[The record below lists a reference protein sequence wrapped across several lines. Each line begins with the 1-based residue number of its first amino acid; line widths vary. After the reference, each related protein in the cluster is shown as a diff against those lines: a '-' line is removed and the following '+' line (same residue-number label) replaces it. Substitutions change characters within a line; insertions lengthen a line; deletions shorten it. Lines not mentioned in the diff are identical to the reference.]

1 MGGWTFFA
9 DLFNSLIAPNM
20 QALLAMLG
28 QVCATASR
36 VALPL
41 IAIMFVLSFFEMA
54 AGTKSLQAFF
64 KEAFVAALVYGFLQE
79 AQYTQFI
86 VNMVTQGAPNTIAR
100 AMGGTGSPVA
110 SLDNLLAAVVVEVAK
125 VYEALP
131 SYSLKTVPLALADLF
146 AMGLSAVCIAFCFGV
161 YVVATIINIGALV
174 VGPLFM
180 AGAVAPWSRKFAMG
194 WVAVLVGGCV
204 TQLISVAMLQL
215 LITGEMNL
223 IHASAAAAASCSSS
237 RRRSSRRSP
246 SSRKRLVAAST
257 QQHPTVS
264 RTQPHWV
271 RPVRQPERP
280 SAQRGGLPWLRRQR
294 VSERRERLLLRVNH
308 FRGQPEMQKLLWIL
322 LVMVTLTGCGNIS
335 GKPLP
340 MVSRSDPTWELTPD
354 HLQFGELPK

>member
-223 IHASAAAAASCSSS
+223 IHASAAAAASSDSNSIVMLWSLCKICLLLFISKKIIEEIPVIAKTIGGGVYAATSN
-237 RRRSSRRSP
+237 RFAHAATLGAAGAAAGAAVGAARGVA
-246 SSRKRLVAAST
+246 VAAATKGIGAARAAAPAGQSL
-257 QQHPTVS
+257 S
-264 RTQPHWV
+264 R
-271 RPVRQPERP
+271 
-280 SAQRGGLPWLRRQR
+280 AA
-294 VSERRERLLLRVNH
+294 
-308 FRGQPEMQKLLWIL
+308 
-322 LVMVTLTGCGNIS
+322 
-335 GKPLP
+335 
-340 MVSRSDPTWELTPD
+340 
-354 HLQFGELPK
+354 